1 MTNLRLKTQIDINGR
16 FWCLFAKLEILCWC
30 QFMFLLRCKCQLT
43 LTFVAEDS
51 LGGNGYWNAINF
63 DAPAPFTSWMFPTHP
78 AVVSPPLSLMH
89 FWHLL
94 WLPWPWSSNLG
105 KWCTSLFWSINLSSK
120 SSLSLSFL
128 VLPKTT
134 TCNSSRWRQQPSFV
148 SLLSSCSC
156 NHQ

>member
-1 MTNLRLKTQIDINGR
+1 
-16 FWCLFAKLEILCWC
+16 
-30 QFMFLLRCKCQLT
+30 
-43 LTFVAEDS
+43 
-51 LGGNGYWNAINF
+51 
-63 DAPAPFTSWMFPTHP
+63 
-78 AVVSPPLSLMH
+78 
-89 FWHLL
+89 L
-94 WLPWPWSSNLG
+94 WIPWPRSSNLG
-105 KWCTSLFWSINLSSK
+105 IHKVASLFWSINLSSK